1 MVTMVDSAKTLTY
14 PDLCEL
20 LAEFNAD
27 AKTLSR
33 RGYCGTATVEY
44 ADAHASIDSVLSAMG
59 L

>member
-1 MVTMVDSAKTLTY
+1 MTTTIDGRELTE
-14 PDLCEL
+14 PDLREL

-27 AKTLSR
+27 AKALSR

-44 ADAHASIDSVLSAMG
+44 ADCHAAIDDALTAMG

>member
-1 MVTMVDSAKTLTY
+1 MTTTIDGKQLTY
-14 PDLCEL
+14 PDLVEL
-20 LAEFNAD
+20 IAEFNAD

-44 ADAHASIDSVLSAMG
+44 ADAHASVNDVLTAMG